1 MSPGPHATSFS
12 VFATRVVGEYE
23 VAGTLTISTALVVFR
38 PDPTRTDPVVTFPL
52 ADISELRR
60 DRALHE
66 VHCLVGPRKLRL
78 RLLPALVERT
88 WEQLLRKCTNAK
100 QREVGTATTAFE
112 CGGHVDYEL
121 NVVLTVSG
129 ELVLSWDGLSFKPGG
144 DARIL
149 GRKPF
154 HIPLADLQPV
164 ERADGNRR
172 ILYRT
177 ADKLMVFRGPG
188 AQRTWLALQ
197 VVRDIA
203 AQGTNAIP
211 ILADVSITNG
221 IVVYEGVFGVGAHG
235 FGFGGLP
242 RIAGPIP
249 SFWSDILTFQG
260 AEPRGGATE
269 LVLSD
274 RRLDLLGQGAATVI
288 VALAERWLEVAPSA
302 RRPDGSWAAQS
313 VLHRDGALL
322 TGVLEVTFDG
332 LVHRSVVGVRTVV
345 ATRGS
350 AARVQVDEHDP
361 HLLKI
366 VSDEVETRVHVRYAA
381 AEARTLGQIFGSM
394 AWGHPEEGY
403 EPVTLG
409 EQEMAMLQGSCAY
422 VRLVLADETVGRQ
435 SDTLLTPEPQ
445 QVRATLQCPTPPP
458 AVPFACMLEVVNKT
472 GRFLVPGTVLQ
483 AQAVV
488 AKGSAGRGVPRYQ
501 IVFRFG
507 GHVRAANRRSYFR
520 LTVNEMLAHLDLVAP
535 DGTSARVREAKLAN
549 VSRRGCALLVPSPW
563 PLGTVATLD
572 VPMADESRRVLNA
585 QVVQCVQVDKLTWR
599 LGAAYVQVVPDA
611 EGHVLGSHEGAE
623 LYNDREL
630 AFLRNRKREG

>member
-1 MSPGPHATSFS
+1 MSSGPHATSFS
-12 VFATRVVGEYE
+12 IFATRVVGGYE
-23 VAGTLTISTALVVFR
+23 VAGTLTISASLLVFR

-52 ADISELRR
+52 ADITELRR
-60 DRALHE
+60 DRALNE

-78 RLLPALVERT
+78 RLLPALVERA
-88 WEQLLRKCTNAK
+88 WEQLLHKCTNAK
-100 QREVGTATTAFE
+100 HREVGTATTAFE

-129 ELVLSWDGLSFKPGG
+129 ELTLSWDGLSFKPGG

-154 HIPLADLQPV
+154 QIPLADLTSV
-164 ERADGNRR
+164 ERTDGNRR
-172 ILYRT
+172 VIFRT
-177 ADKLMVFRGPG
+177 ADKSMVFRGAG
-188 AQRTWLALQ
+188 AQRTWLAFQL
-197 VVRDIA
+197 VRDIA
-203 AQGTNAIP
+203 TYAANAIP
-211 ILADVSITNG
+211 VLADLSVTSG
-221 IVVYEGVFGVGAHG
+221 IVVYDGVFGVGAHG

-242 RIAGPIP
+242 RIAGPTP
-249 SFWSDILTFQG
+249 SFWADILTFQG
-260 AEPRGGATE
+260 AEPRAGATE

-274 RRLDLLGQGAATVI
+274 RRLDLQGQGAAAVI

-302 RRPDGSWAAQS
+302 QRADGSWAAQA

-322 TGVLEVTFDG
+322 TGVLEVSFDG
-332 LVHRSVVGVRTVV
+332 LVHRSVGGLRTVV

-350 AARVQVDEHDP
+350 AARVQVDDHDSR
-361 HLLKI
+361 LLKI

-403 EPVTLG
+403 GVVTLS
-409 EQEMAMLQGSCAY
+409 EQEMALLQGSCAY

-445 QVRATLQCPTPPP
+445 QVRATLQCPSPPP

-483 AQAVV
+483 AQPVV
-488 AKGSAGRGVPRYQ
+488 AKGSAGKAVPRYQ

-507 GHVRAANRRSYFR
+507 GHVRAANRRAYFR
-520 LTVNEMLAHLDLVAP
+520 LTVNEMLSQLDLVAP
-535 DGTSARVREAKLAN
+535 DGTSARLREAKLAN

-563 PLGTVATLD
+563 PLGTIVTLD
-572 VPMADESRRVLNA
+572 VPMSDETRRTLNC
-585 QVVQCVQVDKLTWR
+585 QVMQCVQVDKATWR
-599 LGAAYVQVVPDA
+599 LGTAYVQVVPDT
-611 EGHVLGSHEGAE
+611 EGHVMGSHEGAE

>member
-1 MSPGPHATSFS
+1 MSPGPHASSFS
-12 VFATRVVGEYE
+12 VFATRIVGEYE
-23 VAGTLTISTALVVFR
+23 VAGTLTVSSALLVFR

-52 ADISELRR
+52 ADITELRR
-60 DRALHE
+60 DRALNE

-88 WEQLLRKCTNAK
+88 WEQLLHKCTNAK
-100 QREVGTATTAFE
+100 HREVGTATTAFE

-129 ELVLSWDGLSFKPGG
+129 ELSLSWEGLSFKPGG

-154 HIPLADLQPV
+154 QIPLEEIASV
-164 ERADGNRR
+164 ERTDGNRR
-172 ILYRT
+172 VIFRT
-177 ADKLMVFRGPG
+177 ADKSMVFRGPG
-188 AQRTWLALQ
+188 AQRTWVALQ
-197 VVRDIA
+197 VVRDITA
-203 AQGTNAIP
+203 HATNTIP
-211 ILADVSITNG
+211 VLADVSITSAL
-221 IVVYEGVFGVGAHG
+221 VVYEGVFGVGARG

-242 RIAGPIP
+242 RLAGPTP
-249 SFWSDILTFQG
+249 SFWADILTFQG

-274 RRLDLLGQGAATVI
+274 RRIDLQGQGAASVL
-288 VALAERWLEVAPSA
+288 VALSERWLEVAPA
-302 RRPDGSWAAQS
+302 ANRADGSWAAQA

-322 TGVLEVTFDG
+322 TGVLEVSFDG
-332 LVHRSVVGVRTVV
+332 LIHRSVGGVRTVV

-350 AARVQVDEHDP
+350 AARVEVDEHDTR
-361 HLLKI
+361 LLKI
-366 VSDEVETRVHVRYAA
+366 ISDEVETRVHVRFAA

-403 EPVTLG
+403 GAIVLD
-409 EQEMAMLQGSCAY
+409 EQEMAMIQGSCAY

-435 SDTLLTPEPQ
+435 SDTLLTPEPE
-445 QVRATLQCPTPPP
+445 QVRATLQCANPPP

-472 GRFLVPGTVLQ
+472 GRFLVPGTVMQ
-483 AQAVV
+483 AQPVV
-488 AKGSAGRGVPRYQ
+488 GKGGAGKGVPRYQ

-507 GHVRAANRRSYFR
+507 GHVRAANRRAYFR
-520 LTVNEMLAHLDLVAP
+520 LTVNETLPHLDLVAP
-535 DGTSARVREAKLAN
+535 DGTSARVRDAKLAN

-563 PLGTVATLD
+563 PLGTVASLD
-572 VPMADESRRVLNA
+572 LAMSDETRRVLHA
-585 QVVQCVQVDKLTWR
+585 QVVQCVQVDKATWR
-599 LGAAYVQVVPDA
+599 LGTAYVQMVPDA
-611 EGHVLGSHEGAE
+611 ESHVMGSHEGAE

-630 AFLRNRKREG
+630 AFLRNRKRDG